1 MLGLDVRARPAFD
14 DPIGRGLTVK
24 TARITRRGLTVMLA
38 AAATA
43 FLTSCAPTGAPTNG
57 PASSASPASTA
68 PPGAVA
74 SSHFD
79 DPCAD
84 GRPIDGPTPA
94 DGDLVIGALSYAGG
108 TTYAQLSPE
117 VAPSPSD
124 DATFY
129 KMGAQ
134 LPAHTS
140 ATVRIISPDA
150 STATIVSEKAPEAG
164 TRSVTYTNCRD
175 SAQWWVAG
183 FLLWG
188 EPTGCV
194 VLEATSSAGP
204 TPQRAT
210 LSLNAGSCP

>member
-1 MLGLDVRARPAFD
+1 
-14 DPIGRGLTVK
+14 
-24 TARITRRGLTVMLA
+24 MLA

-43 FLTSCAPTGAPTNG
+43 LFTSCAPIGAPTNG
-57 PASSASPASTA
+57 PTSSSSPASTA
-68 PPGAVA
+68 PGAA
-74 SSHFD
+74 AASHFD

-84 GRPIDGPTPA
+84 GRPFDGPTPA
-94 DGDLVIGALSYAGG
+94 DGDLVIGALSYGGG

-124 DATFY
+124 GATFY
-129 KMGAQ
+129 KMGAR

-140 ATVRIISPDA
+140 ATVRIVSPDA
-150 STATIVSEKAPEAG
+150 STATIVSEKAPDTG

-175 SAQWWVAG
+175 YAQWWVAG

-194 VLEATSSAGP
+194 VLEAISSADP
-204 TPQRAT
+204 SPQRAT
-210 LSLNAGSCP
+210 LTLNAGSCP